1 MPRCPALNALFRPV
15 VWHEWTLQ
23 MGYMRPAPTRPA
35 VPALLT
41 PAKHSSPQHLPSFV
55 VGNKKRVGAY
65 PPAPV
70 NQPKTRCGRSEDRK
84 STRLN
89 SSHVAISY
97 AVFCLKQ

>member
-70 NQPKTRCGRSEDRK
+70 NQPKTRRDRSERPNRVAALIVP
-84 STRLN
+84 RLALM
-89 SSHVAISY
+89 SSSVPAP
-97 AVFCLKQ
+97 